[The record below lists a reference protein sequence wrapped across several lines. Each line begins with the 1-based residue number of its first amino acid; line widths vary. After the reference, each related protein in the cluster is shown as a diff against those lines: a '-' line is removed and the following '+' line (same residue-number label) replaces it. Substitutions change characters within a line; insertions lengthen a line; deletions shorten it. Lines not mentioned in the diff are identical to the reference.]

1 MLGVKFTLVAVPPK
15 VNDKLR
21 NAQKWRG
28 APISSACRW
37 KCAQARLHGPV
48 SKPSAFGVSPR
59 RTHATTMS
67 DSHSQSLPQHAAAAA
82 TTEHAMP
89 AAGCPQSPVQPPHG
103 AAAGRRSLVK
113 RHRVFASPC
122 TAPLSSELVAMEV
135 AKALTSA
142 DRGAR
147 RKRRRLHYTAPRPGL
162 SRVESDSSG
171 AGSFATAVAVDGCVH
186 DPTAAVRRSWAR
198 PLMFRRPKP
207 ASAGGGAN
215 VETSTG
221 TARDAPR
228 IPSPCLGGVT
238 SSPHIHGYVTGSRA
252 LGTAAAACMLT
263 AVLSVRSAIPPTLLR
278 HARLSAGDA
287 LMLASMVHGKA
298 RAALRRSAHSVR
310 GDFAHQLCSV
320 DLALLGVL
328 VLRAGCRHLPL
339 VQSAFSATSA
349 AAVLRA
355 LEACLPLLHHVFS
368 AHVSWHADT
377 DTAPAP
383 SPASL
388 RGCCGVVDAVDV
400 TARASPAAQEARSQV
415 RVSPGGG
422 GFARV
427 PRLTTV
433 WVVFH
438 PWPAC
443 VASSKG

>member
-1 MLGVKFTLVAVPPK
+1 M
-15 VNDKLR
+15 
-21 NAQKWRG
+21 
-28 APISSACRW
+28 
-37 KCAQARLHGPV
+37 
-48 SKPSAFGVSPR
+48 
-59 RTHATTMS
+59 
-67 DSHSQSLPQHAAAAA
+67 
-82 TTEHAMP
+82 
-89 AAGCPQSPVQPPHG
+89 
-103 AAAGRRSLVK
+103 K

-171 AGSFATAVAVDGCVH
+171 AGSFATAAAVDGCVH

-207 ASAGGGAN
+207 ASAGGRAIA
-215 VETSTG
+215 ETGCTG

-400 TARASPAAQEARSQV
+400 TVRASPAAQEARSQV
-415 RVSPGGG
+415 RVSPGGV
-422 GFARV
+422 AVLR
-427 PRLTTV
+427 
-433 WVVFH
+433 
-438 PWPAC
+438 AC
-443 VASSKG
+443 LV